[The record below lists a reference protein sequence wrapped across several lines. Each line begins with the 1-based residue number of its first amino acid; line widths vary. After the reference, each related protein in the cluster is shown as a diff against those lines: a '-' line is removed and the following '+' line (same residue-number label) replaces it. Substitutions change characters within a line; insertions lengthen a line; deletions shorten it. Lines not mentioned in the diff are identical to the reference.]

1 MSNIFKFHHVVGS
14 NINKTYT
21 FNNLIQSPTEN
32 ITIYEDDMIIN
43 IKHKLSSL
51 FDNQSHDEIY
61 LFCKS
66 KDILNQSVYYQILT
80 QDDNIKLTKSIFER
94 FVSNIAINTNFLK
107 SPNKISTK
115 LLKSFY
121 KNKQLWN
128 KETNMIVPIGIS
140 AFHKKKYIFNHNPY
154 FCKEE
159 DDVISNDMNKFI
171 NTENRK
177 LLFKYKPENNEIY
190 FCFADELL
198 DFFKK
203 QNSSVSEKYLLELY
217 FPNLVANKIK
227 SLQDIQSQ
235 KVKLKSESLKIYN
248 STFKQ
253 YNKNIDLLHQYSSK
267 TDNLK
272 YTIKNIYFTIHPNE
286 PLKLPL
292 DIIFKKINSSS
303 LIPLIK
309 YNPGKE
315 LESIYRLY
323 TNDFISDKGQKIPS
337 LYVENKESNRKIK
350 QISSNILYNNRIGFY
365 LDLNHLT
372 KSKINEELYCILLS
386 NGDIQIKLNLNN
398 SYNIDELQTILV
410 SIVKKHI
417 IELVNAFIQ
426 KKSIYYFKTL
436 NSKNIELNKIN
447 VVFSTDSINI
457 LSFKNLK
464 CTSSVFSVVNK
475 NQKNNIYDLKYKR
488 VSFYQKM
495 NDIQSFINL
504 KLQEAISIEEIKHMV
519 MNNFNL
525 SQDKA
530 IEILDG
536 FLKETRLAVDA
547 FENRKIKIEDNPGFD
562 IHIETKNT
570 DYINI
575 KLNQLFEISNINDIT
590 YITNDI
596 IKRYI
601 SALLS
606 INDLDTPL
614 ENCIKKVEEKKIE
627 TIKEIYENPLDDAKI
642 DFNDDGDDDD
652 LLDLMSG
659 LDDSEDDNNSS
670 KSNKSL
676 SVDSKSIK
684 NNKSINMTND
694 ASDLVRS
701 KSDDSID
708 LDSLDDEL
716 EGSLSLSGGVKQH
729 IDLTSIKIQGSKNW
743 FTNRLRNRQPDVFVL
758 SKEQEKNKNYV
769 KYTKGCPWQFKKQPI
784 ILNDEELN
792 KIKKADKKSNSKS
805 FDGLVKY
812 RGYNYI
818 CPRYWC
824 FKDDNGES
832 RSISFQQINNGECG
846 GWDAVNPKKSK
857 SLLPGKRI
865 IELTDDRMHN
875 PSKSNNPMVYKPLF
889 PFLQKSENHPKGLCA
904 PCCSQVPLDYEGFPN
919 ESEEVRKERKK
930 EQNMYFKHLYTPG
943 NKKGVITIDDS
954 LKNDEFIKKKSAEW
968 EGIGPSFKITKSNNN
983 NIKITNIN
991 TTNNDSKQLNKLD
1004 LIPKNKTTSK
1014 NPSRKDIDNI
1024 LSKSKNNIRYKT
1036 CTSKT
1041 MKNSTK
1047 KDSPKN
1053 IDDEEKQ
1060 GSREKRDNIPIRN
1073 TNTDISI
1080 QKTAKKKIKPFLF
1093 EFPLK
1098 APDAFGYLKPSL
1110 QKFIQYDTMSVCY
1123 NNPPN
1128 DYSLKPNTKCLLR
1141 LGIKKNIKQSF
1152 LQNIARL
1159 YNKSLKQLKKILI
1172 KKITISKYII
1182 AFKGSLIDV
1191 FYDKTKKFDN
1201 KIQHKIVKS
1210 IDDKIVNDF
1219 ILIKEVGEKLINSYL
1234 NFIEYLKDD
1243 TINIDYSYLWDFICK
1258 PNNKNN
1264 AGVLFDKGINL
1275 VIFNSPQD
1283 DVTDKIEII
1292 CPKHTFTSEIFSEMK
1307 QTVMLYKEGLFF
1319 EPLVLFN
1326 NKKGTIKMK
1335 FDYDELNSDTLL
1347 HSIFSDIKTKI
1358 VEGCSLKP
1366 SIPEKYDFRKNIGAK
1381 ELIEKLSKIKNTR
1394 VLKQVVHYNYTT
1406 IAIIVTISNKNIYIP
1421 CHPSSIIIDLDFEYF
1436 DSDKLLFDA
1445 INTFN
1450 LLTTLA
1456 TKHNIPCLPVKIL
1469 VTDNIN
1475 VTGFITE
1482 TNQMVPTNQFDYD
1495 SKLFVIKNRKGKT
1508 IPKSK
1513 SVINIKENNEHFS
1526 DKEIM
1531 KMTTEDLDR
1540 TLTIRNFMLEK
1551 NFYMCYR
1558 NILKKEI
1565 NKETNGNIRQELIDL
1580 LDVIY
1585 KIKKSDTQKEY
1596 ESKFKKIKKVVNDL
1610 LTDNVV
1616 DFVVYQNVILNNLYE
1631 NVKQDKNICFTND
1644 KSIALPSKNLIDKTS
1659 NKEKYLIKIV
1669 DELIRYPRL
1678 RDYILY
1684 SKSITSIDVIN
1695 YSINNDEIVILE
1707 EELFN
1712 DYLINVVLKEKNNY
1726 INMNQLG
1733 FTKPIKTK
1741 NYKTEFSLNYNKDTD
1756 KDTDNKKQKNK
1767 AIPLSDNLINNNLNI
1782 NVDKYTTTSTDETNS
1797 NNCNFIEITS
1807 KKGINKHFNNYQLNK
1822 ELIFHKMNAP
1832 YIEGIGTKR
1841 KINCTWEVMKAIYSD
1856 YFNTEISKQDLCK
1869 ALLKILIDIHND
1881 KKFVTKPGKVTNIP
1895 NYSNILEMSHRRIS
1909 VIDWPRIEEKEEQQW
1924 KHLFSI
1930 ISNNKE
1936 FYLTEFE
1943 FYLLCDYFNI
1953 PCVIHGTCDNN
1964 KELLYKKSKIQYYDP
1979 LYTTFN
1985 TVNIGKKP
1993 EDLTK
1998 VKNNLYTN
2006 KNNESFCYILG
2017 FKQFRLGDY
2026 YNKQGIKD
2034 NTGFN
2039 KYYRNDYNIPFDL
2052 GIMMTEEN
2060 SYKISI
2066 NNHFITNLLSHSIN
2080 PSTNEYVDLIF
2091 NKKQD
2096 NISIYES
2103 FLKENKLFKLNK
2115 GKKNIKIKSK

>member
-1 MSNIFKFHHVVGS
+1 MSNIYKFHHVVGS
-14 NINKTYT
+14 NIKKTYT
-21 FNNLIQSPTEN
+21 FNNDTQSQDKNTF
-32 ITIYEDDMIIN
+32 IYEDDMVIN

-51 FDNQSHDEIY
+51 FDKQSHDEIY

-66 KDILNQSVYYQILT
+66 KNVLNQSVYYQILT
-80 QDDNIKLTKSIFER
+80 QDDNIKLTKPIFER
-94 FVSNIAINTNFLK
+94 FVSNIATNDNFLK
-107 SPNKISTK
+107 TPNKISTK
-115 LLKSFY
+115 QLKSFY

-128 KETNMIVPIGIS
+128 KETKTIVPIGIN

-159 DDVISNDMNKFI
+159 DDIISNDMKKFV

-198 DFFKK
+198 EFFKNQK
-203 QNSSVSEKYLLELY
+203 SSVSEKYLLELY

-227 SLQDIQSQ
+227 SLKDIQSQ
-235 KVKLKSESLKIYN
+235 KIKLKSDSLKIYS
-248 STFKQ
+248 STFEQ
-253 YNKNIDLLHQYSSK
+253 YNKNIDLLYQYSSSNI
-267 TDNLK
+267 TNLN
-272 YTIKNIYFTIHPNE
+272 YSIKNIYFTIHPNE

-292 DIIFKKINSSS
+292 DIIFKKINSSN

-337 LYVENKESNRKIK
+337 LYVKNNENNRKIK

-386 NGDIQIKLNLNN
+386 NGDIQIKLNLNK
-398 SYNIDELQTILV
+398 SYDINNLQTILIP
-410 SIVKKHI
+410 IVKKHI
-417 IELVNAFIQ
+417 IELVNTFIQ
-426 KKSIYYFKTL
+426 KTSIYYFKTL

-447 VVFSTDSINI
+447 VVFFTDNINT

-464 CTSSVFSVVNK
+464 CTSSVFSVVNRNK
-475 NQKNNIYDLKYKR
+475 GKNIYDLKYKR

-519 MNNFNL
+519 MTNFNL
-525 SQDKA
+525 SQDRA

-547 FENRKIKIEDNPGFD
+547 FENKKIKIEDNPGFD

-575 KLNQLFEISNINDIT
+575 KLNQLFEIKNINDIT

-601 SALLS
+601 CALLN
-606 INDLDTPL
+606 INNLDIPL
-614 ENCIKKVEEKKIE
+614 DSCVKKVQEKKIE
-627 TIKEIYENPLDDAKI
+627 RIKEIYENPLEDAKI
-642 DFNDDGDDDD
+642 DFNDKNDDGDD

-659 LDDSEDDNNSS
+659 FDSSEDSVSVKNSNNG
-670 KSNKSL
+670 
-676 SVDSKSIK
+676 
-684 NNKSINMTND
+684 
-694 ASDLVRS
+694 SDLV
-701 KSDDSID
+701 KSNSNNSID
-708 LDSLDDEL
+708 LNSMPDELDD
-716 EGSLSLSGGVKQH
+716 SLSLSGGAKQN

-743 FTNRLRNRQPDVFVL
+743 FTNRLRNREPDVFVL
-758 SKEQEKNKNYV
+758 SKEDQKNKNYV

-784 ILNDEELN
+784 ILNDDELN
-792 KIKKADKKSNSKS
+792 KIKKADKKSKSKS

-824 FKDDNGES
+824 FKDNNGES
-832 RSISFQQINNGECG
+832 RSISFQQINEGECG

-865 IELTDDRMHN
+865 IELTDNRMHN

-889 PFLQKSENHPKGLCA
+889 PFLQKSENHPKGMCA
-904 PCCSQVPLDYEGFPN
+904 PCCSQVPLDNEGFPN

-930 EQNMYFKHLYTPG
+930 EQEMYFKDLYTPG
-943 NKKGVITIDDS
+943 NKKGVIKIDDS
-954 LKNDEFIKKKSAEW
+954 LKKDSNIIKKATEW
-968 EGIGPSFKITKSNNN
+968 EGVGPSFKITKSNNN
-983 NIKITNIN
+983 IKITNIN
-991 TTNNDSKQLNKLD
+991 TENNDSKKLNKLD
-1004 LIPKNKTTSK
+1004 LIPKNKTMPN
-1014 NPSRKDIDNI
+1014 NPTREDIDKI
-1024 LSKSKNNIRYKT
+1024 LLKSKNNIRYTT
-1036 CTSKT
+1036 CTNKST
-1041 MKNSTK
+1041 KNSSQKSTP
-1047 KDSPKN
+1047 SPNVDKQGN
-1053 IDDEEKQ
+1053 EKQ
-1060 GSREKRDNIPIRN
+1060 DKNDNEPIRN
-1073 TNTDISI
+1073 TNIDISI
-1080 QKTAKKKIKPFLF
+1080 QKTANKKKIKPFLF

-1098 APDAFGYLKPSL
+1098 APDSFGYLKPSL
-1110 QKFIQYDTMSVCY
+1110 QKFIQYDTISICY
-1123 NNPPN
+1123 NNPPY
-1128 DYSLKPNTKCLLR
+1128 DYSLKPKAKCLLR

-1152 LQNIARL
+1152 LENIARL
-1159 YNKSLKQLKKILI
+1159 NNKSLKQLKKILV
-1172 KKITISKYII
+1172 KNITISKYII
-1182 AFKGSLIDV
+1182 AFKGALIDV
-1191 FYDKTKKFDN
+1191 FYDKTKKFDD
-1201 KIQHKIVKS
+1201 KKQDKVVKS

-1234 NFIEYLKDD
+1234 NFIEYLKDN

-1292 CPKHTFTSEIFSEMK
+1292 CPKQTFTSEIFSEMK
-1307 QTVMLYKEGLFF
+1307 QTVMLYKEGVFF

-1326 NKKGTIKMK
+1326 NQKDTIKMR
-1335 FDYDELNSDTLL
+1335 FNYDELNSDTLL
-1347 HSIFSDIKTKI
+1347 HSVFSDIKTKI
-1358 VEGCSLKP
+1358 IEGCSLKP
-1366 SIPEKYDFRKNIGAK
+1366 SMPKKYDFRKNIAAK
-1381 ELIEKLSKIKNTR
+1381 ELVDKLTKMKNTSI
-1394 VLKQVVHYNYTT
+1394 LKQVIHYNYTT
-1406 IAIIVTISNKNIYIP
+1406 IGIIANIDNKKIYIP

-1436 DSDKLLFDA
+1436 DSNKILFNPID
-1445 INTFN
+1445 TFN
-1450 LLTTLA
+1450 LLTILA
-1456 TKHNIPCLPVKIL
+1456 NKHNIPCLPIKIL
-1469 VTDNIN
+1469 LTDNIN

-1482 TNQMVPTNQFDYD
+1482 TNQLVPTSQYDYD
-1495 SKLFVIKNRKGKT
+1495 SKLFVMKNRKGKD

-1526 DKEIM
+1526 DKKIM
-1531 KMTTEDLDR
+1531 NMNIDDLER

-1565 NKETNGNIRQELIDL
+1565 NKESNGNIRQELIEL

-1585 KIKKSDTQKEY
+1585 KIKKSDTLKEY
-1596 ESKFKKIKKVVNDL
+1596 ETKFKKIKKVVNDL
-1610 LTDNVV
+1610 LTDKIVN
-1616 DFVVYQNVILNNLYE
+1616 FVVYQNVILNSLYE
-1631 NVKQDKNICFTND
+1631 EVKKDKNICFSND
-1644 KSIALPSKNLIDKTS
+1644 KSIALPRKNLINGTI
-1659 NKEKYLIKIV
+1659 NKEKYLIKVV

-1695 YSINNDEIVILE
+1695 YSVNKDEIVILE
-1707 EELFN
+1707 EQLLN
-1712 DYLINVVLKEKNNY
+1712 DYLVNVVLKEKNNY

-1741 NYKTEFSLNYNKDTD
+1741 KYKTEFNLNYNE
-1756 KDTDNKKQKNK
+1756 DNDSKNKQKK
-1767 AIPLSDNLINNNLNI
+1767 KEITLSTNLLNNNI
-1782 NVDKYTTTSTDETNS
+1782 NVDKYTTSTDGTTNS
-1797 NNCNFIEITS
+1797 NCKFIEITS
-1807 KKGINKHFNNYQLNK
+1807 KRVNNKNFNNYMLNK
-1822 ELIFHKMNAP
+1822 NLIFHKMNAP
-1832 YIEGIGTKR
+1832 YIEGIGIKR
-1841 KINCTWEVMKAIYSD
+1841 KTNCTWEVMKTIYND
-1856 YFNTEISKQDLCK
+1856 YTRSEISKLELCK
-1869 ALLKILIDIHND
+1869 TLLSILINVHND
-1881 KKFVTKPGKVTNIP
+1881 KKFITKPGKVTAIP
-1895 NYSNILEMSHRRIS
+1895 NYSHILAMSYRRMS
-1909 VIDWPRIEEKEEQQW
+1909 VVDWTRVEEIDEQQW

-1930 ISNNKE
+1930 IINKD

-1943 FYLLCDYFNI
+1943 IYLLCTQFNI
-1953 PCVIHGTCDNN
+1953 PCIIHGTCDNN

-1993 EDLTK
+1993 EDPMK

-2006 KNNESFCYILG
+2006 KNKDEFCYIIG

-2026 YNKQGIKD
+2026 YNKQGVKD

-2052 GIMMTEEN
+2052 GVMKTEDN
-2060 SYKISI
+2060 SYKINI
-2066 NNHFITNLLSHSIN
+2066 DNVFITNLLKHTISPSI
-2080 PSTNEYVDLIF
+2080 NEYVDVIF
-2091 NKKQD
+2091 NKKI
-2096 NISIYES
+2096 NNTSIYES
-2103 FLKENKLFKLNK
+2103 FLKEMDLFKKNK
-2115 GKKNIKIKSK
+2115 GKKYKKIKIKK